1 MRTLLPGLALAGAC
15 LTIPAAAAPT
25 AAPHSPLIA
34 TIAAPAEPGA
44 FPLYPAKAQG
54 DGERWNSFNG
64 QLIVRNVS
72 RPAITPFLPD
82 PAKATGAAVIIAPG
96 GAFKM
101 LSMDNEGWKVA
112 RWLAERGIAA
122 FVLKYRL
129 NETPQDDKEFLG
141 LLGKVMAAAT
151 RPDANPE
158 SISEP
163 RATED
168 ALQALGLVREGA
180 AKWNVDPA
188 RVGMMG
194 FSAGAVTIL
203 NAAITPGA
211 QRPAFIGLIYGRMTP
226 IDVPADAPP
235 LFNALAL
242 DDPLFGRNGFG
253 IIESWTKARRPVEL
267 HAYERGGHGYG
278 MGLTGTT
285 TMLMMDEFHAWL
297 KARKL
302 LDKPAN

>member
-1 MRTLLPGLALAGAC
+1 MRTLLPGAALACLC
-15 LTIPAAAAPT
+15 LTVPAAAAVPGN
-25 AAPHSPLIA
+25 PPIA
-34 TIAAPAEPGA
+34 TVAAPAEL
-44 FPLYPAKAQG
+44 PLYPAKVQA
-54 DGERWNSFNG
+54 DGERWHKFYG

-72 RPAITPFLPD
+72 RPTITPFLPD
-82 PAKATGAAVIIAPG
+82 PAKATGAAVIVAPG

-101 LSMDNEGWKVA
+101 LSIDNEGWKVA
-112 RWLAERGIAA
+112 RWLADRGIAA

-129 NETPQDDKEFLG
+129 NETPEDDKEFVG
-141 LLGKVMAAAT
+141 LLGKAMAAAA
-151 RPDANPE
+151 RPDTDPQ

-168 ALQALGLVREGA
+168 ALQALRLVRGGA
-180 AKWNVDPA
+180 AKWNIDPV

-194 FSAGAVTIL
+194 FSAGALATL
-203 NAAITPGA
+203 NAAIAPGA
-211 QRPAFIGLIYGRMTP
+211 PRPAFIGLIYGRMTP

-242 DDPLFGRNGFG
+242 DDPLFGRKGFG

-278 MGLTGTT
+278 MGVPGTT

-302 LDKPAN
+302 LGKPAN